1 MEKNVYYLDILKKE
15 KQYVMEN
22 LLNFLRMKN
31 IKGVFALLFKFLVGI
46 S

>member
-1 MEKNVYYLDILKKE
+1 MEKNVDYLDILNKE
-15 KQYVMEN
+15 KQYVMED
-22 LLNFLRMKN
+22 LLNFLRMNN